1 MSILRRLFRRKQQ
14 PIIDPLEQKL
24 DIISELTKG
33 LGKKEFK
40 YLIDAV
46 INIFETRQSLKMVKT
61 EEEKEY
67 GDINESERKLEKE
80 KEFME

>member
-1 MSILRRLFRRKQQ
+1 MIKLFRHKQQ
-14 PIIDPLEQKL
+14 PMIDPLEQKL